1 MRIFITCPNINSHHG
16 GIRVILEWANRLQD
30 FGHEV
35 IVYDQNKHLKCTW
48 FDLKARV
55 VNNTYI
61 LKSCD
66 CLIVTSPHAYNL
78 LQSQFSGKRFVFLQM
93 MEDMFNPKRTDFNN
107 KCRILYNSPYDLI
120 SISEWNMRD
129 LIQKHKRRSP
139 MHYVGNGINLIDFPI
154 SKKPKSGKVILLESP
169 EPTNWTKDV
178 DRIALQVAERLF
190 MQGYT
195 IKGYGLKIPKG
206 YNIFSEFV
214 VSPDSKTMN
223 RLYEEAT
230 ILLKCTKCDARS
242 TAPMEAMTKG
252 TVTVRGII
260 EGDDD
265 LNETNS
271 FKVGYNLEE
280 VYSAVMESLT
290 TDISEKRENCYKH
303 IETYSWDYWMT
314 KINNI
319 ING

>member
-1 MRIFITCPNINSHHG
+1 
-16 GIRVILEWANRLQD
+16 
-30 FGHEV
+30 
-35 IVYDQNKHLKCTW
+35 
-48 FDLKARV
+48 
-55 VNNTYI
+55 
-61 LKSCD
+61 
-66 CLIVTSPHAYNL
+66 
-78 LQSQFSGKRFVFLQM
+78 
-93 MEDMFNPKRTDFNN
+93 
-107 KCRILYNSPYDLI
+107 
-120 SISEWNMRD
+120 
-129 LIQKHKRRSP
+129 
-139 MHYVGNGINLIDFPI
+139 
-154 SKKPKSGKVILLESP
+154 
-169 EPTNWTKDV
+169 
-178 DRIALQVAERLF
+178 
-190 MQGYT
+190 
-195 IKGYGLKIPKG
+195 
-206 YNIFSEFV
+206 
-214 VSPDSKTMN
+214 MN

-230 ILLKCTKCDARS
+230 ILLKATKYDARS

>member
-55 VNNTYI
+55 VNNTY
-61 LKSCD
+61 LLSKCD

-78 LQSQFSGKRFVFLQM
+78 LQSQFNGKRFVFLQM
-93 MEDMFNPKRTDFNN
+93 MEDMFNPKRTSFNN
-107 KCRILYNSPYDLI
+107 QCKVLYNAPYPLI
-120 SISEWNMRD
+120 SISQWNMRD
-129 LIQKHKRRSP
+129 LVQKYKRRAET
-139 MHYVGNGINLIDFPI
+139 HYVGNGVNLNDFPI
-154 SKKPKSGKVILLESP
+154 SRKPKSGKVILLESP
-169 EPTNWTKDV
+169 EPTNWTKD
-178 DRIALQVAERLF
+178 INKLAIKVAERLAF
-190 MQGYT
+190 EGYI
-195 IKGYGLKIPKG
+195 IKGYGFKQPSEKI
-206 YNIFSEFV
+206 FTEFHV
-214 VSPDSKTMN
+214 KPSLETLNK
-223 RLYEEAT
+223 LYEEAT
-230 ILLKCTKCDARS
+230 ILLKATKYDARS

-265 LNETNS
+265 LNESNS
-271 FKVGYNLEE
+271 FRCGYDFNEL
-280 VYSAVMESLT
+280 YLT
-290 TDISEKRENCYKH
+290 TKKALTSDLTEKRQNCIQYVQQ
-303 IETYSWDYWMT
+303 YSWDYWME
-314 KINNI
+314 KINTI